1 MERTTNNRRGSR
13 SKTATTINDQQMNE
27 SNVQKLV
34 KQETDQSVRQDDE
47 DEEDIFKIL
56 ITTDNH
62 LGFREDD
69 KIVGNDS
76 FYAFNEALQM

>member
-13 SKTATTINDQQMNE
+13 SKTPTTINDQQMNE

>member
-1 MERTTNNRRGSR
+1 MEKNH
-13 SKTATTINDQQMNE
+13 I
-27 SNVQKLV
+27 L
-34 KQETDQSVRQDDE
+34 KQESINEDDHL
-47 DEEDIFKIL
+47 DEDIFKIL

>member
-1 MERTTNNRRGSR
+1 MEKKN
-13 SKTATTINDQQMNE
+13 II
-27 SNVQKLV
+27 
-34 KQETDQSVRQDDE
+34 KQELQNDD
-47 DEEDIFKIL
+47 DHLDEDIFKIL

>member
-1 MERTTNNRRGSR
+1 MKNNNNIKSE
-13 SKTATTINDQQMNE
+13 DNE
-27 SNVQKLV
+27 
-34 KQETDQSVRQDDE
+34 EG
-47 DEEDIFKIL
+47 EDIFRIL

-76 FYAFNEALQM
+76 FYSFNEALQMYFMQQT